1 MSADVDAEAVEA
13 VRVLSR
19 LRAEAKEIGA
29 AEERKAICALLHD
42 AARAAEESAK
52 KRPPKGHKHT
62 TAAGWLRLLAGDVMR
77 RGMVKIHE
85 QNKAAEK
92 AEGGKHG

>member
-1 MSADVDAEAVEA
+1 MSPGVSTPPT
-13 VRVLSR
+13 RTSFR
-19 LRAEAKEIGA
+19 TA
-29 AEERKAICALLHD
+29 ATSKAICVLLHE

-52 KRPPKGHKHT
+52 KRPPKGHKRT
-62 TAAGWLRLLAGDVMR
+62 TAAQWLRLLAGDVVR
-77 RGMVKIHE
+77 RGMGKVHE

>member
-1 MSADVDAEAVEA
+1 MSADAEAVEA

-19 LRAEAKEIGA
+19 VRAQAKEEGA
-29 AEERKAICALLHD
+29 AEERKAIYDLLHEV
-42 AARAAEESAK
+42 ARAAEESAK

-62 TAAGWLRLLAGDVMR
+62 TAAQWLRLIAGDVMR
-77 RGMVKIHE
+77 RGRIKLHE
-85 QNKAAEK
+85 QSKAAEK

>member
-1 MSADVDAEAVEA
+1 MSDDAEAVEA

-19 LRAEAKEIGA
+19 LRTEAKEIGA
-29 AEERKAICALLHD
+29 AEERKAICVLLHE

-62 TAAGWLRLLAGDVMR
+62 TAAQWLRFVANDVMR
-77 RGMVKIHE
+77 RGMTELHE
-85 QNKAAEK
+85 RNKVAK
-92 AEGGKHG
+92 